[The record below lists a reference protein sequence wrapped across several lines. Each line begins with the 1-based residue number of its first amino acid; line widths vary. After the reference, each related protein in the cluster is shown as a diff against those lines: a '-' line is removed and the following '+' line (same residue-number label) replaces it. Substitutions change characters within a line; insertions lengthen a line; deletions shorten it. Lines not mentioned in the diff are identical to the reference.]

1 MHTLVARAGCAGATL
16 RTAKGSDEAGNRGER
31 LTLIL
36 NAVENVAVHAAQ
48 PDGVGRGKD
57 IGIYE
62 KVRGCIGKMRS
73 RAQKSRSTRVAI
85 TPHPWSDFFLKQV
98 ATGGTGHARAKTVNR
113 RLNGRSIVAGD
124 PEHSRPGTP
133 EQRLPHSVVY
143 PSPLSDLLLLRSFN
157 HDCTKMPAPTGSA

>member
-62 KVRGCIGKMRS
+62 KVRGCIGKLRS
-73 RAQKSRSTRVAI
+73 RAQKSISTRVAI
-85 TPHPWSDFFLKQV
+85 TPHPCVRLFLKQV
-98 ATGGTGHARAKTVNR
+98 ATGVGFIGWSTHW
-113 RLNGRSIVAGD
+113 L
-124 PEHSRPGTP
+124 
-133 EQRLPHSVVY
+133 
-143 PSPLSDLLLLRSFN
+143 
-157 HDCTKMPAPTGSA
+157 

>member
-1 MHTLVARAGCAGATL
+1 MHTFVARAGCAGATL

-62 KVRGCIGKMRS
+62 KVRGCIGKIRS
-73 RAQKSRSTRVAI
+73 RAQKSISTRVAI
-85 TPHPWSDFFLKQV
+85 TPHLCV
-98 ATGGTGHARAKTVNR
+98 
-113 RLNGRSIVAGD
+113 RLFS
-124 PEHSRPGTP
+124 
-133 EQRLPHSVVY
+133 
-143 PSPLSDLLLLRSFN
+143 
-157 HDCTKMPAPTGSA
+157 KTGSNWSWLYWLEHPVVITPLITSEP